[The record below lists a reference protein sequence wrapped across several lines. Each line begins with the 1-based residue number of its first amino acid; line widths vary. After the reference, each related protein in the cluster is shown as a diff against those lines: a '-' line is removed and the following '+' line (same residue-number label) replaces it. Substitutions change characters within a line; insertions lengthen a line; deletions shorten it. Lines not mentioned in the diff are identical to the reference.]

1 MAAQRSTADRSSLSP
16 EKLKLYVEFLQAI
29 SSEGI
34 PVIAARVGAFG
45 LVLQALGIAAFD
57 SGLGQAEASNLS
69 QLNRIPTEKEKER
82 RRERGGGGP
91 DKRIYIEQLK
101 TTLKGSHATAILG
114 QRGLRSR
121 FVCNHSCCQYRGFED
136 LALRRR
142 QHFLCTRE
150 AEVAAVHACATPRL
164 RRDMVREQLRDAQE
178 SARLVRRALI
188 ELGAEAPRFE
198 HLDRWISL
206 LAQENLLPAFA
217 N

>member
-82 RRERGGGGP
+82 RREGGGGGP

-150 AEVAAVHACATPRL
+150 AEVAAVHACATPGL

-178 SARLVRRALI
+178 TRA
-188 ELGAEAPRFE
+188 
-198 HLDRWISL
+198 W
-206 LAQENLLPAFA
+206 
-217 N
+217 